1 MGVSRRNFIGAS
13 SAGAIGAAGA
23 AVFGT
28 DLVSSLAAAHSGGER
43 EDDLKVSGPVL
54 VYIKDASTGQLEL
67 LVGDRS
73 IPFMDKR
80 LVARVLREG

>member
-23 AVFGT
+23 AVFGS
-28 DLVSSLAAAHSGGER
+28 DLVSSLASAHSAGEGGA
-43 EDDLKVSGPVL
+43 DLKAAGPIL

-67 LVGDRS
+67 LIGDRA

-80 LVARVLREG
+80 LVSRVLREG

>member
-23 AVFGT
+23 VVFGS
-28 DLVSSLAAAHSGGER
+28 DLVSSLASAHSGVGGS
-43 EDDLKVSGPVL
+43 DDLKVDGPVL
-54 VYIKDASTGQLEL
+54 VYVKDASTGQLEL
-67 LVGDRS
+67 LVGDRV

-80 LVARVLREG
+80 LVARVLREV